1 MNIRSKIDFFL
12 KHYGL
17 VQSIYRVLFSFIFRV
32 IGWFV
37 KTRNNLV
44 PMNCYAGVKFSDSP
58 EQLYN
63 YLCSHSE
70 YDGLDIV
77 IALDNPEKFHG
88 NPRCRLVRQDSLEYF
103 LTALH
108 ARYWITNVNIERG
121 LHFKKKR
128 TRYLNTWHGVAFNT
142 IGNAVPGRSDYDCS
156 NVDLWCAEG
165 EYQKSLFVRDFKVR
179 PECILMSGLPR
190 NDRLYRA
197 TEEEK
202 IALKRKLNLPLD
214 KKVIAYTPTWRDSRD
229 FGKSYC
235 FVSPMN
241 LKTWEAELRGEYV
254 MLFRTHHFTNK
265 LMNVQFN
272 DFVRDF
278 TDYPDINDLFIVSDI
293 LISDYSACIADFSI
307 LERPVICY
315 GYDYEA
321 YARGRGFY
329 IDLEEVM
336 PNGVMMI
343 ERDVLNHIQTMDYD
357 AECEKT
363 RRMIKERYLEYGG
376 DATRLCIKQLFV
388 TWDKEKGQYDTSAVS
403 DQD

>member
-44 PMNCYAGVKFSDSP
+44 LMNCYAGVKFSDSP

-165 EYQKSLFVRDFKVR
+165 EYQKRLFVRDFKVR

-202 IALKRKLNLPLD
+202 IAL
-214 KKVIAYTPTWRDSRD
+214 
-229 FGKSYC
+229 
-235 FVSPMN
+235 
-241 LKTWEAELRGEYV
+241 
-254 MLFRTHHFTNK
+254 
-265 LMNVQFN
+265 
-272 DFVRDF
+272 
-278 TDYPDINDLFIVSDI
+278 
-293 LISDYSACIADFSI
+293 
-307 LERPVICY
+307 
-315 GYDYEA
+315 
-321 YARGRGFY
+321 
-329 IDLEEVM
+329 
-336 PNGVMMI
+336 
-343 ERDVLNHIQTMDYD
+343 
-357 AECEKT
+357 
-363 RRMIKERYLEYGG
+363 
-376 DATRLCIKQLFV
+376 
-388 TWDKEKGQYDTSAVS
+388 
-403 DQD
+403 